1 MNLDSYTSDGLHSSG
16 GNSDGVSV
24 FGHGRAE
31 GEAEVAPNLE
41 DAMVKLAD
49 VDKAQQKCH
58 DDIGVRLDGQLDG
71 HVITSGFIKRL
82 SGPDKSWPEV
92 HLEMRFSQAHL
103 GELVLGGP
111 IGSYSSQGI
120 GSGLVGQN
128 FSHTKT
134 LAHEGS
140 SKEIDKGSIKQ
151 LLKAASS
158 ARKKARQRNR
168 SSKLSISSRR
178 RGQSEAVAR
187 RNSQKEAM
195 FRSASAALSR
205 SLANR
210 GNSRS
215 RGDALILNEAQAT
228 LCMRK
233 LLGVEFG
240 QDEASIVNRI
250 VQLEQQDKEK
260 VGARIGSPGHASF
273 AKDPFRVFSSWN
285 SSLNFCK
292 WQGVTCSHR
301 HHQRASALN
310 LSSLKLV
317 GSLSPHIGNLT
328 FLRVIN
334 LKNNSFHGVI
344 PQEVGRLFRI
354 RYLILGNNSFE
365 GEFPVNVTHCSD
377 LRVINLINNNLGGK
391 VPTQLGSLPKLYELV
406 LSPNHFFGT
415 IPPTLGN
422 IFALRFFNMSNN
434 NLEGQ
439 TPVELGKLSNLEE
452 LQLSEN
458 KLTSMIPPAIL
469 NISSINILA
478 LVSNQLHGS
487 LPSNLGLT
495 LPKLERIYMGENQF
509 SGTIPASLVNA
520 SRLGVIDL
528 GSNSLTGGIPQNLGE
543 LKQLELLNFGLILL
557 ALQNPMT
564 CSSSPP

>member
-1 MNLDSYTSDGLHSSG
+1 MATVVVSQRVGHSNLYLVSWNQGKGRRRHKKDERHALSKGSPWACPWRSPQTAASFRGSSH
-16 GNSDGVSV
+16 VSV
-24 FGHGRAE
+24 
-31 GEAEVAPNLE
+31 
-41 DAMVKLAD
+41 
-49 VDKAQQKCH
+49 
-58 DDIGVRLDGQLDG
+58 DG
-71 HVITSGFIKRL
+71 KRL
-82 SGPDKSWPEV
+82 GRTTSPSV
-92 HLEMRFSQAHL
+92 VAAQAHDWK
-103 GELVLGGP
+103 
-111 IGSYSSQGI
+111 GI
-120 GSGLVGQN
+120 
-128 FSHTKT
+128 SH
-134 LAHEGS
+134 
-140 SKEIDKGSIKQ
+140 Q
-151 LLKAASS
+151 PQCC
-158 ARKKARQRNR
+158 R
-168 SSKLSISSRR
+168 
-178 RGQSEAVAR
+178 
-187 RNSQKEAM
+187 
-195 FRSASAALSR
+195 
-205 SLANR
+205 
-210 GNSRS
+210 
-215 RGDALILNEAQAT
+215 
-228 LCMRK
+228 
-233 LLGVEFG
+233 
-240 QDEASIVNRI
+240 
-250 VQLEQQDKEK
+250 
-260 VGARIGSPGHASF
+260 HASF
-273 AKDPFRVFSSWN
+273 AKDPFRVFSAWN

-365 GEFPVNVTHCSD
+365 GEFPVNVIHCSD

-391 VPTQLGSLPKLYELV
+391 VPTQLVFLPKLYELV
-406 LSPNHFFGT
+406 LSLNHFFGT

-422 IFALRFFNMSNN
+422 ISALRFFNMSNN

-439 TPVELGKLSNLEE
+439 TPIELGKLSNLEE

-458 KLTSMIPPAIL
+458 KLNSMIPPAIL

-495 LPKLERIYMGENQF
+495 LLKLERIYMGENQF

-543 LKQLELLNFGLILL
+543 LKQLELLNFGANTLGTAKSNDLQFLTSLTNCSNLSVLRLHANQLGGVLPTLIANLSTKL
-557 ALQNPMT
+557 IRLRLDQNYI
-564 CSSSPP
+564 S